1 MCAPALL
8 RRPRFVA
15 PALLRCPRFF
25 RQRFFAPALCFALRE
40 RCAPALVRGR
50 ALCFANEGE
59 ALPDSFTPAS
69 AALRSGDG
77 GDPSSGPENN
87 YGERFGCVA
96 PERAAFSFYAAWLA
110 SVLSYASCLSCD
122 EKRPA
127 RGAVA
132 ARIAETSKT
141 LRILSTAT
149 VRATVWASVRY
160 KPLCHRA
167 GL

>member
-1 MCAPALL
+1 MCAP
-8 RRPRFVA
+8 RFFCRPRFVSH
-15 PALLRCPRFF
+15 LGRGVRRRL
-25 RQRFFAPALCFALRE
+25 FAA
-40 RCAPALVRGR
+40 

-59 ALPDSFTPAS
+59 ALPDDFTPAS

-77 GDPSSGPENN
+77 GDPSSGPENKR
-87 YGERFGCVA
+87 GERFGCVA

-110 SVLSYASCLSCD
+110 SVLLYASCLSCD
-122 EKRPA
+122 KRPA

-141 LRILSTAT
+141 PRILSTAT

-160 KPLCHRA
+160 KLLCHRA